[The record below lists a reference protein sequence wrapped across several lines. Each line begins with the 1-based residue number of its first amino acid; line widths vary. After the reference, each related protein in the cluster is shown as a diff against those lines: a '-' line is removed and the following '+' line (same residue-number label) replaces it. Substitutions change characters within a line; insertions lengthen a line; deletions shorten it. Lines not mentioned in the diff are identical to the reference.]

1 MHTQISGSNEKLN
14 FSLEWFGK
22 CPKDVKVLYIPTA
35 GIEAD
40 GAREGI
46 AICFHELFSM
56 GIHYENILVYN
67 LALIESSMMHLV
79 MDLYMSESVQA
90 VCMPQEI

>member
-1 MHTQISGSNEKLN
+1 M
-14 FSLEWFGK
+14 
-22 CPKDVKVLYIPTA
+22 KVLYIPTA

-67 LALIESSMMHLV
+67 LALIESSMMH
-79 MDLYMSESVQA
+79 
-90 VCMPQEI
+90 

>member
-1 MHTQISGSNEKLN
+1 M
-14 FSLEWFGK
+14 
-22 CPKDVKVLYIPTA
+22 KVLYIPTA

-67 LALIESSMMHLV
+67 LALLEYSRMHLV
-79 MDLYMSESVQA
+79 MELYMSESVQG
-90 VCMPQEI
+90 VCIAQHI

>member
-67 LALIESSMMHLV
+67 LALIESSMMH
-79 MDLYMSESVQA
+79 
-90 VCMPQEI
+90 